1 MPLGAAKE
9 SLPQIPMTT
18 LHVGS
23 DFARGSWDLDTS
35 LESQSYYAQN
45 FNGEADTTPGEHPA
59 RQHANAH
66 LLPARETQDGETEGD
81 VNPRTRRLGRVD
93 ELSQW
98 SSEHWVFEIS
108 ALFTS
113 AVCLMGIVTT
123 LMLHGNRPLPQWP
136 FGIRINALI
145 SALSTVS
152 RSALAV
158 AVSAAISQ
166 RQWVRL
172 SRGTNPLA
180 DLEMH
185 DNASRGPWGSM
196 SLLFSLGWRYVELGR
211 RRTMY
216 TDRADF

>member
-9 SLPQIPMTT
+9 SPPQIPMTT
-18 LHVGS
+18 LHIGS
-23 DFARGSWDLDTS
+23 YSARESWDWDNS
-35 LESQSYYAQN
+35 PDSQSYHAQKSS
-45 FNGEADTTPGEHPA
+45 GKADTTPGEHPA
-59 RQHANAH
+59 PQHDDAP
-66 LLPARETQDGETEGD
+66 LLPARETLDGEAEGD
-81 VNPRTRRLGRVD
+81 VKTRIRRLDRVN

-98 SSEHWVFEIS
+98 SSEHWVFEVS
-108 ALFTS
+108 ALFIS
-113 AVCLMGIVTT
+113 AICLMGIVTT
-123 LMLHGNRPLPQWP
+123 LMLHGNRPLPQWL
-136 FGIRINALI
+136 FGIKINALI

-196 SLLFSLGWRYVELGR
+196 SLLFSLGWRYVELSR
-211 RRTMY
+211 RKFMY
-216 TDRADF
+216 ITS

>member
-1 MPLGAAKE
+1 
-9 SLPQIPMTT
+9 
-18 LHVGS
+18 V
-23 DFARGSWDLDTS
+23 
-35 LESQSYYAQN
+35 
-45 FNGEADTTPGEHPA
+45 
-59 RQHANAH
+59 
-66 LLPARETQDGETEGD
+66 ARETLDGEAEGD
-81 VNPRTRRLGRVD
+81 VKTRIRRLDRVN

-98 SSEHWVFEIS
+98 SSEHWVFEVS
-108 ALFTS
+108 ALFIS
-113 AVCLMGIVTT
+113 AICLMGIVTT
-123 LMLHGNRPLPQWP
+123 LMLHGNRPLPQWL
-136 FGIRINALI
+136 FGIKINALI

-196 SLLFSLGWRYVELGR
+196 SLLFSLGWRYVELSR
-211 RRTMY
+211 RKFMY
-216 TDRADF
+216 ITS